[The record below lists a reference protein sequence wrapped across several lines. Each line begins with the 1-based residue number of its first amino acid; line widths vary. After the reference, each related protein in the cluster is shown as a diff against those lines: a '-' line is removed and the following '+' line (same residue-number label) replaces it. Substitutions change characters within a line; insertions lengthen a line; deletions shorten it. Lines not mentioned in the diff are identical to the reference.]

1 MLTAKDIICT
11 VLAGTPL
18 RFYVSGQEA
27 VAGYVPLTVSC
38 LSV

>member
-1 MLTAKDIICT
+1 MTAKDMICA

-18 RFYVSGQEA
+18 RFHVSGQEA